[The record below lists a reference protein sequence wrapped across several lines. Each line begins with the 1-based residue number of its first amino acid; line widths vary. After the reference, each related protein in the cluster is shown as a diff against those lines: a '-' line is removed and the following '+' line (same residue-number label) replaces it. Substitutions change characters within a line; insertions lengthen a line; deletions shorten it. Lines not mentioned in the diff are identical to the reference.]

1 MLPDGMRTRGTL
13 ELLGLAAALATIG
26 AAVPVQAQARA
37 GAVAARDIA
46 RNTVLTADDILPLGA
61 PPADPGAVAPGWVT
75 RRALRAGEV
84 LAAPAVKPPK
94 LVLAHTPVELR
105 FRQGALLVTRRAIAL
120 TSGRAGDTVRVRL
133 DARRELSARVVSAG
147 VVDVDL
153 TAPGTPARDI
163 RVARRALLPTVAG
176 PGPRNTP

>member
-1 MLPDGMRTRGTL
+1 MLPDAMLTRGML
-13 ELLGLAAALATIG
+13 ELIGLSAALATIG

-46 RNTVLTADDILPLGA
+46 RNTILAADDILPLGG
-61 PPADPGAVAPGWVT
+61 PSADPGTVAPGWVT

-84 LAAPAVKPPK
+84 LAAPAVEPPK
-94 LVLAHTPVELR
+94 LVQARTPVELR
-105 FRQGALLVTRRAIAL
+105 FGQGALLVTRRAIAL

-133 DARRELSARVVSAG
+133 DAHRELSARVVSAG

-153 TAPGTPARDI
+153 TAPGTSPRDV
-163 RVARRALLPTVAG
+163 RVARSALLPTDAG
-176 PGPRNTP
+176 SVPRTTP